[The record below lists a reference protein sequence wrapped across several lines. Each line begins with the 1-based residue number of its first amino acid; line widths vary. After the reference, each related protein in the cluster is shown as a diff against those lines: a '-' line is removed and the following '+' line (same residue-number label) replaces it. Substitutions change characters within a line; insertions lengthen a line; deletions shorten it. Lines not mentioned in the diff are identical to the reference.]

1 MRGVGGRIG
10 RRHQERSPDQDR
22 EVTQMQAQGSSSQ
35 VTPAAVALRGLTVG
49 LVLVTAYIH
58 STLGG
63 LLFSLN
69 AFGYLV
75 AAVAMVVPLGI
86 AVHYRG
92 VVRLGLIGY
101 ALTAIVGWAIMGPRY
116 ETAYI
121 AKADELILISVLAI
135 DFLRA
140 DGNPVSYVKSVVAD
154 GLALVGLRPAKAGA
168 SA

>member
-1 MRGVGGRIG
+1 
-10 RRHQERSPDQDR
+10 
-22 EVTQMQAQGSSSQ
+22 MQALESRI
-35 VTPAAVALRGLTVG
+35 TPAGVALRALTVG

-86 AVHYRG
+86 AIRYRG
-92 VVRLGLIGY
+92 IVRLGLVGY

-121 AKADELILISVLAI
+121 AKADELILIAVLAV

-140 DGNPVSYVKSVVAD
+140 DGNPVGYLRAVVGD
-154 GLALVGLRPAKAGA
+154 VLDLVGLRPPTVDVHA
-168 SA
+168 

>member
-1 MRGVGGRIG
+1 
-10 RRHQERSPDQDR
+10 
-22 EVTQMQAQGSSSQ
+22 MQALESRN
-35 VTPAAVALRGLTVG
+35 TPAGVALRALIVG

-75 AAVAMVVPLGI
+75 AAVAMIVPLGI
-86 AVHYRG
+86 AIRYRG
-92 VVRLGLIGY
+92 IVRLGLIGY

-121 AKADELILISVLAI
+121 AKADELILIAVLAV

-140 DGNPVSYVKSVVAD
+140 DGNPVRYLKAVAGD
-154 GLALVGLRPAKAGA
+154 ALALVGIRQSRVDVGA
-168 SA
+168 

>member
-1 MRGVGGRIG
+1 
-10 RRHQERSPDQDR
+10 
-22 EVTQMQAQGSSSQ
+22 MQALESRI
-35 VTPAAVALRGLTVG
+35 TPAGVALRALTVG

-75 AAVAMVVPLGI
+75 AAVAMVVPLGVAI
-86 AVHYRG
+86 RYRG
-92 VVRLGLIGY
+92 IVRLGLVGY

-121 AKADELILISVLAI
+121 AKADELILIAVLAV

-140 DGNPVSYVKSVVAD
+140 DGNPVGYLRAVVGD
-154 GLALVGLRPAKAGA
+154 VLDLVGLRPPTVDVHA
-168 SA
+168 

>member
-1 MRGVGGRIG
+1 
-10 RRHQERSPDQDR
+10 
-22 EVTQMQAQGSSSQ
+22 MQALESRI
-35 VTPAAVALRGLTVG
+35 TPAGVALRALTVG

-86 AVHYRG
+86 AIRYRG
-92 VVRLGLIGY
+92 IVRLGLVGY

-121 AKADELILISVLAI
+121 AKADELILIAVLAV

-140 DGNPVSYVKSVVAD
+140 DGNPVGYLRAVVGD
-154 GLALVGLRPAKAGA
+154 VLDLVGLRPSTVDVHA
-168 SA
+168 

>member
-1 MRGVGGRIG
+1 
-10 RRHQERSPDQDR
+10 
-22 EVTQMQAQGSSSQ
+22 MQALESRN
-35 VTPAAVALRGLTVG
+35 TPAGVALRALIVG
-49 LVLVTAYIH
+49 LVLITAYIH

-75 AAVAMVVPLGI
+75 AAVAMIVPLGI
-86 AVHYRG
+86 AIRYRG
-92 VVRLGLIGY
+92 IVRLGLIGY

-121 AKADELILISVLAI
+121 AKADELILIAVLAV

-140 DGNPVSYVKSVVAD
+140 DGNPVRYLKAVAGD
-154 GLALVGLRPAKAGA
+154 ALALVGIGQPRVDVQA
-168 SA
+168 

>member
-1 MRGVGGRIG
+1 
-10 RRHQERSPDQDR
+10 
-22 EVTQMQAQGSSSQ
+22 
-35 VTPAAVALRGLTVG
+35 VALRALTVG

-86 AVHYRG
+86 AIRYRG
-92 VVRLGLIGY
+92 IVRLGLVGY

-121 AKADELILISVLAI
+121 AKADELILIAVLAV

-140 DGNPVSYVKSVVAD
+140 DGNPVVYLRAVVGD
-154 GLALVGLRPAKAGA
+154 VLDLVGLRPSTVDVHA
-168 SA
+168 